1 MWQSGFLLL
10 LFLHLRETK
19 YKVFKK
25 RLLKRNTVLKDHMYF
40 CIKKTPNFWV
50 LWYMLV
56 ISVLEKLRPGDCHSE
71 RPAWVSDLCLKISF
85 CSLLALEVSR
95 TSEYCV
101 SAFHQVLSVCS
112 LFLMSS
118 WWTQGQLCHMPRWIR
133 GLSRPISSSRRT
145 WINVISSVEFL
156 TSISLPPALHLLYRQ
171 VCGLDHCHFQPR
183 SYSLWSQK
191 S

>member
-10 LFLHLRETK
+10 LFFHLRETK

-40 CIKKTPNFWV
+40 CIKKKPQNFWV
-50 LWYMLV
+50 VWYMLV
-56 ISVLEKLRPGDCHSE
+56 IPVLEKLRPEDCHSE
-71 RPAWVSDLCLKISF
+71 RPAWVSDLCLKISS

-101 SAFHQVLSVCS
+101 SAFREVLSVC
-112 LFLMSS
+112 SS
-118 WWTQGQLCHMPRWIR
+118 WWTQGQLCHMFMWIR
-133 GLSRPISSSRRT
+133 GLSRPISSSGRT
-145 WINVISSVEFL
+145 WVNVLSSAEFL

-171 VCGLDHCHFQPR
+171 VCGLGHCHSQPR